1 MLHVRSSE
9 FKQPCNAR
17 GLFAFVLPYID
28 TYVATLRSWAMSH
41 NEVITELESRV
52 LQFLSSPYD
61 KAYKTSRGL
70 GDKDIQKEIEDHRNP
85 TPAERVRSLY
95 GLIIRDYRDAGVL
108 KNIHRKVVI

>member
-1 MLHVRSSE
+1 
-9 FKQPCNAR
+9 
-17 GLFAFVLPYID
+17 
-28 TYVATLRSWAMSH
+28 MSQ

-70 GDKDIQKEIEDHRNP
+70 GDKDIQKEVKDHKNP
-85 TPAERVRSLY
+85 TPTDTVQSLY

-108 KNIHRKVVI
+108 KNIHRKVVIWRPLEIGAPNWS

>member
-1 MLHVRSSE
+1 
-9 FKQPCNAR
+9 
-17 GLFAFVLPYID
+17 
-28 TYVATLRSWAMSH
+28 MSH
-41 NEVITELESRV
+41 NEVITELEARV

-70 GDKDIQKEIEDHRNP
+70 GDKDIQKEIKDHRNP

-108 KNIHRKVVI
+108 KNIHGKVLIWRPLEIGAPNWS